1 MAQTRFRFT
10 PKRKPYKR
18 FLRPVVLTHK
28 PDNHNLVS
36 MSVRGFDSG
45 SDSDQEYDFV
55 IDNYDAAAIE
65 AKRDRD
71 DLEGS
76 DDEAGESER
85 DTQRQRRLPSQEVQ
99 DLVQELDNLQEEL
112 RVYYMGLEND
122 MARLIE
128 QRDWVTFKGVESG
141 IFGIVYVMNLFRGQD
156 VDEDRSFDG
165 VSLDLLPKLNRMQEL
180 FRTFVPSEIALYGR
194 IVRSNRRKA
203 RGNRRKARD
212 NRRKAA
218 EYVKMVSNVM
228 DYYTQGIEQERLPYT
243 EDNPFSNQTEE
254 RVARQIR
261 KNAHDTLR
269 LISTITP
276 QPRPYADYG
285 SVYVDEYIRG
295 LKQVVAATSKGE
307 GAGNIRESAESYW
320 NGEHDKS
327 FELKDY
333 GNPKRLQSETYDD
346 WFVLVNKFDQ
356 MLQGGPVL
364 SSGEMHRLQQ
374 YFRGGRDQGDVA
386 SRSFEDVYKQVEEE
400 LGTTEFEL
408 QRAVS
413 ALPEIG
419 IDKDALRTA
428 YQSPDA
434 DQSVFGE
441 LVRLEELTE
450 PLVFHQFVRAH
461 NKARAIRDWI
471 PRAQARYDY
480 DPFARESGL
489 DTVLF
494 NLQALEAQVKSSLDR
509 GQNVFA
515 INPSLRILF
524 DKYRDKVDDLVAK
537 YNYVNNLRVPY
548 LSGVVELFELD
559 EKPSMPQRASD
570 EDNWDGP
577 IEEGIYNLKNF
588 MYGRVQD
595 YKDVL
600 QALDEALLGFQSAY
614 PESSFTRYLHTY
626 SLMLVKMLL
635 FDGIKTEFAKFDFTS
650 PRLNETF
657 EAKSLNEIFET
668 VEGRNWRDA
677 FDAAIQTFVYVET
690 GDSSFIKSKVARL
703 QELAHNK
710 ALRKDAAKIAKCC
723 GCCDG
728 ETARPSYMTDESFK
742 KGPDH
747 DNAEYA
753 VVRQEVMDH
762 LDARFDEDLAQMV
775 ELAMELKK
783 LQIADEHADTLA
795 RIAVSQ
801 FAKRL

>member
-1 MAQTRFRFT
+1 
-10 PKRKPYKR
+10 
-18 FLRPVVLTHK
+18 
-28 PDNHNLVS
+28 
-36 MSVRGFDSG
+36 MSGRGFDSG

-55 IDNYDAAAIE
+55 IDEYDAAAIE

-76 DDEAGESER
+76 DDDAGESER

-112 RVYYMGLEND
+112 RTKKLYTENEIHLTRVNGIIDFRPEKDLVGINYALGLFTGE
-122 MARLIE
+122 E
-128 QRDWVTFKGVESG
+128 
-141 IFGIVYVMNLFRGQD
+141 
-156 VDEDRSFDG
+156 VDRRNPFHEI
-165 VSLDLLPKLNRMQEL
+165 SLDLLPKLVRAQEL
-180 FRTFVPSEIALYGR
+180 FRTFVPASIALYGYDSQLD
-194 IVRSNRRKA
+194 IKRS
-203 RGNRRKARD
+203 
-212 NRRKAA
+212 A
-218 EYVKMVSNVM
+218 EYLKMVSNVM
-228 DYYTQGIEQERLPYT
+228 DYYVTGIEQEPVPYKK
-243 EDNPFSNQTEE
+243 EE
-254 RVARQIR
+254 PRGGRIDRIVYAKIR
-261 KNAHDTLR
+261 ENAYRDLNA
-269 LISTITP
+269 IATITP
-276 QPRPYADYG
+276 TPRPYATYYRM
-285 SVYVDEYIRG
+285 YVDEY
-295 LKQVVAATSKGE
+295 LAALANLDSSGDILNAVKTFLTRQHGVTFRSQESTSPWYL
-307 GAGNIRESAESYW
+307 SDAEAD
-320 NGEHDKS
+320 E
-327 FELKDY
+327 
-333 GNPKRLQSETYDD
+333 
-346 WFVLVNKFDQ
+346 WFVLLTKFGN
-356 MLQGGPVL
+356 MLRDGPVL
-364 SSGEMHRLQQ
+364 AFGEIQKLEKYFLNSRHQEQTALMAFDDVFIQMEEDLGSDEASLQMI
-374 YFRGGRDQGDVA
+374 
-386 SRSFEDVYKQVEEE
+386 
-400 LGTTEFEL
+400 
-408 QRAVS
+408 VS

-419 IDKDALRTA
+419 IDKERLRAA

-441 LVRLEELTE
+441 LDLLEELTE

-461 NKARAIRDWI
+461 NKARATRDWI

-515 INPSLRILF
+515 INPRLRVLF

-537 YNYVNNLRVPY
+537 YNYANNLRAPY
-548 LSGVVELFELD
+548 LQGVVELFGLD

-577 IEEGIYNLKNF
+577 IEQSIFNLKNF
-588 MYGRVQD
+588 MYGQVQH
-595 YKDVL
+595 YKNVL

-614 PESSFTRYLHTY
+614 PESSFTRYLNTY

-635 FDGIKTEFAKFDFTS
+635 FDGIKTEFGKFDFTS

-668 VEGRNWRDA
+668 VEGRNWRNA
-677 FDAAIQTFVYVET
+677 FDDAIQTFVYVET